1 MKEKLKTVTMHAG
14 IPGTITLLQKGVLL
28 HTTSG
33 MSVREFM
40 VEEIGLNPDYAE
52 NRVRAIF
59 VNGSPVDDIDGVK
72 IADGDEISLSG
83 ALPGISGIAMCR
95 DTPIGA
101 FRSDI
106 SAKTSDAVSAGEAKI
121 FLKLFNLIAQEAG
134 PILLEKGVIVQAE
147 DVRNYLKEGA
157 PKDLPPEDGPVILKI

>member
-1 MKEKLKTVTMHAG
+1 MPENLKTVTMQKG
-14 IPGTITLLQKGVLL
+14 IPGTITLLQKGVFI

-33 MSVREFM
+33 MSVRQFM
-40 VEEIGLNPDYAE
+40 VDEIGLSPDYAE
-52 NRVRAIF
+52 TRVRAIF

-72 IADGDEISLSG
+72 IKDGDEVSLSG

-106 SAKTSDAVSAGEAKI
+106 SAKASDTVNSGEAKI
-121 FLKLFNLIAQEAG
+121 YLKLFNLIAQEAG
-134 PILLEKGVIVQAE
+134 PTLLKKGVVVESSQ
-147 DVRNYLKEGA
+147 VLKYLKENA
-157 PKDLPPEDGPVILKI
+157 PKDIPPEGGLILLKI

>member
-1 MKEKLKTVTMHAG
+1 MPDNLKTVTMQKG
-14 IPGTITLLQKGVLL
+14 IPGTITLLQKGVFI

-33 MSVREFM
+33 LSVREFM
-40 VEEIGLNPDYAE
+40 VDEIGLSPEYAE
-52 NRVRAIF
+52 TRVRAIF

-72 IADGDEISLSG
+72 IKDGDEISLSG

-106 SAKTSDAVSAGEAKI
+106 SAKASGVVNSGEAKI
-121 FLKLFNLIAQEAG
+121 HLKLFNLIAQEAG
-134 PILLEKGVIVQAE
+134 PTLLKKGVVVEASQVQK
-147 DVRNYLKEGA
+147 YLKENA
-157 PKDLPPEDGPVILKI
+157 PNGLPPEGGLVLLKI